1 MGRASMGSSERT
13 RMGFLDN
20 MTSAVNRGTAAAG
33 RGADKIKLNA
43 RIGELNKQRQG
54 LAAQLGASLY
64 EATRGDAALTAGRE
78 ALYDGIARIDAERE
92 QCQRQIAAIDEQATA
107 ATGFACAVCGAHMT
121 GADLFCSGCGTPAE
135 RARAQAAPVP
145 AAPAGLACVS
155 CGAPLGEGDIFCMA
169 CGAKV
174 VSAVPAAAGAGG
186 VELAEN
192 VGIGESELAEVGSG
206 GNVAVT
212 PGGEEASREGE

>member
-1 MGRASMGSSERT
+1 
-13 RMGFLDN
+13 MGFLDN
-20 MTSAVNRGTAAAG
+20 VTSAVNRGTAAAG

-43 RIGELNKQRQG
+43 RIGELNRQRQN

-92 QCQRQIAAIDEQATA
+92 ECQRQIAAIDEQAAAAATA

-121 GADLFCSGCGTPAE
+121 GADLFCAGCGTPAE
-135 RARAQAAPVP
+135 KARAQAP
-145 AAPAGLACVS
+145 AAPTPAHAAGPACAS
-155 CGAPLGEGDIFCMA
+155 CGAPLGAGDMFCMS

-174 VSAVPAAAGAGG
+174 AAPAVGAGAG
-186 VELAEN
+186 V
-192 VGIGESELAEVGSG
+192 GESELVEAGGDGS
-206 GNVAVT
+206 VTVT
-212 PGGEEASREGE
+212 PGGEGAPKGGE

>member
-1 MGRASMGSSERT
+1 
-13 RMGFLDN
+13 MGFLDN
-20 MTSAVNRGTAAAG
+20 VTSAVNRGTAAAG
-33 RGADKIKLNA
+33 RGADKIKLN
-43 RIGELNKQRQG
+43 
-54 LAAQLGASLY
+54 
-64 EATRGDAALTAGRE
+64 
-78 ALYDGIARIDAERE
+78 ARIDAERE

-135 RARAQAAPVP
+135 RARAQTAPVP

-155 CGAPLGEGDIFCMA
+155 CGAPLGEGDMFCMA

-174 VSAVPAAAGAGG
+174 VSATTADAGIGDAEL
-186 VELAEN
+186 VENA
-192 VGIGESELAEVGSG
+192 GIGESELAKVDGN

-212 PGGEEASREGE
+212 PGGEEASKEGE